1 MKKKVIISLSVVVLA
16 VCLACVIYFNNKGT
30 TYEMKVRIPAGS
42 TEAFV
47 CSDEEFSPAK
57 DNVTL
62 SCGQGLEETEVFF
75 ETVEVKEKN
84 AYSNIKLTAD
94 KPVNTYIEKG
104 GWFKISVAVQNPTDE
119 DIEVGVIIDNVR
131 AVRIE

>member
-1 MKKKVIISLSVVVLA
+1 MDRYDTVVSAGCMVNTSRTGFSANHANPFVMLFA
-16 VCLACVIYFNNKGT
+16 
-30 TYEMKVRIPAGS
+30 PGS